1 MSTDVTAKTPAP
13 APPGKSGGT
22 AGDGLLQLIMDGM
35 RRNMRQYGML
45 IALGLIVVL
54 FAVWTDGDLLLPRN
68 VSNLVLQNSY
78 ILILAIGMM
87 LVIIAGHIDLSVGSL
102 TAFIGSMAAVFMVR
116 NDLPWP
122 VAVILCLA
130 MGALAG
136 AAQGFFIA
144 YGGIPSF
151 IVTLAG
157 MLIFRGL
164 TEIFLEGQTLGPFPE
179 GLQKVANGFLPE
191 VGPNT
196 NYHNLT
202 LLLGFAMIAFVVFQ
216 EFRDRRRQQE
226 FSLDVPPFNLFLL
239 KLVALGAAILTLTM
253 LLASYKG
260 APIVL
265 LILGVL
271 LVGFGYVMRNAIIGR
286 HIYAIGGNLPAAKL
300 SGVKDKKVTF
310 LVFLNMGMLAALAG
324 LVFAARFNAA
334 SPKAGLNFEL
344 EAIAASFIGGASM
357 SGGVGT
363 VLGAIIGGLV
373 LGVLNNGMNLVGIGT
388 DWQQVIKGLVLLAAV
403 GFDVWN
409 KRKVGSYDRAGPRQ
423 TGGARFFP
431 SSSQQFSHY

>member
-13 APPGKSGGT
+13 APPGKSGSATGES
-22 AGDGLLQLIMDGM
+22 LLQLMLDGM

-45 IALGLIVVL
+45 FALGLIVVL
-54 FAVWTDGDLLLPRN
+54 FAVWTNGDLLLPRN

-102 TAFIGSMAAVFMVR
+102 TAFVGAVGAVLMV
-116 NDLPWP
+116 NHNISWP
-122 VAVILCLA
+122 IALVLCLA
-130 MGALAG
+130 MGAAAG
-136 AAQGFFIA
+136 AAQGFLIA
-144 YGGIPSF
+144 YLGIPSF

-157 MLIFRGL
+157 MLTFRGL
-164 TEIFLEGQTLGPFPE
+164 TEIFLKGQTIGPFPE
-179 GLQKVANGFLPE
+179 GLQKVANSFLPE

-202 LLLGFAMIAFVVFQ
+202 LLLGIGLIAFVVVK
-216 EFRDRRRQQE
+216 ETRDRKRQTE
-226 FSLDVPPFNLFLL
+226 FSLDVLPRNLFLL
-239 KLVALGAAILTLTM
+239 KLVALIAAVATVTM

-260 APIVL
+260 APVVL

-271 LVGFGYVMRNAIIGR
+271 VAGFGYLMRNAVIGR

-373 LGVLNNGMNLVGIGT
+373 LGVLNNGMNLVGIGS

-409 KRKVGSYDRAGPRQ
+409 KRKVGS
-423 TGGARFFP
+423 
-431 SSSQQFSHY
+431 

>member
-13 APPGKSGGT
+13 APPGKSGSATGES
-22 AGDGLLQLIMDGM
+22 LLQLMLDGM

-45 IALGLIVVL
+45 FALGLIVVL
-54 FAVWTDGDLLLPRN
+54 FAVWTNGDLLLPRN

-102 TAFIGSMAAVFMVR
+102 TAFVGAVGAVLMV
-116 NDLPWP
+116 NHNISWP
-122 VAVILCLA
+122 IALVLCLA
-130 MGALAG
+130 MGAAAG
-136 AAQGFFIA
+136 AAQGFLIA
-144 YGGIPSF
+144 YLGIPSF

-157 MLIFRGL
+157 MLTFRGL
-164 TEIFLEGQTLGPFPE
+164 TEIFLKGQTIGPFPE
-179 GLQKVANGFLPE
+179 GLQKVANSFLPE
-191 VGPNT
+191 VGPHT

-202 LLLGFAMIAFVVFQ
+202 LLLGIGLIAFVVVK
-216 EFRDRRRQQE
+216 EVRDRKRQTE
-226 FSLDVPPFNLFLL
+226 FSLDVLPRNLFLL
-239 KLVALGAAILTLTM
+239 KLVALIAAVATVTM

-260 APIVL
+260 APVVL

-271 LVGFGYVMRNAIIGR
+271 VAGFGYLMRNAVIGR

-373 LGVLNNGMNLVGIGT
+373 LGVLNNGMNLVGIGS

-409 KRKVGSYDRAGPRQ
+409 KRKVGS
-423 TGGARFFP
+423 
-431 SSSQQFSHY
+431 

>member
-1 MSTDVTAKTPAP
+1 MSTDVTAKSPAP
-13 APPGKSGGT
+13 APPGRSGPAAEG
-22 AGDGLLQLIMDGM
+22 GLLRLMLDGL

-54 FAVWTDGDLLLPRN
+54 FAIWTDGDLLLPRN
-68 VSNLVLQNSY
+68 ASNLVLQNSY

-102 TAFIGSMAAVFMVR
+102 TAFVGAFAAVLTVQHG
-116 NDLPWP
+116 LSWP
-122 VAVILCLA
+122 VALVLCLLV
-130 MGALAG
+130 GAVAG
-136 AAQGFFIA
+136 SVQGYLIA
-144 YGGIPSF
+144 YLGIPSF

-157 MLIFRGL
+157 MLLFRGL
-164 TEIFLEGQTLGPFPE
+164 TEILLKGQTLGPFPD
-179 GLQKVANGFLPE
+179 GLQKLGNGFLPE
-191 VGPNT
+191 VGPHT

-202 LLLGFAMIAFVVFQ
+202 LLLGLVLIAAVVWQ
-216 EFRDRRRQQE
+216 EVQGRRRQQE
-226 FSLDVPPFNLFLL
+226 FALDVLPTRLFLL
-239 KLVALGAAILTLTM
+239 KLTALVAAILLLTL

-265 LILGVL
+265 IILGA
-271 LVGFGYVMRNAIIGR
+271 LVVGYGYVMRNAVFGR

-310 LVFLNMGMLAALAG
+310 LVFLNMGVLAALAG
-324 LVFAARFNAA
+324 LVVAARLNAA
-334 SPKAGLNFEL
+334 SPKAGVNFEL
-344 EAIAASFIGGASM
+344 EAIASSFIGGASM

-373 LGVLNNGMNLVGIGT
+373 LGVLNNGMNLLSVGT
-388 DWQQVIKGLVLLAAV
+388 DWQQVIKGLALLVAV

-409 KRKVGSYDRAGPRQ
+409 KRKSGS
-423 TGGARFFP
+423 
-431 SSSQQFSHY
+431 

>member
-1 MSTDVTAKTPAP
+1 MSTDSTAKTPAP
-13 APPGKSGGT
+13 APPGSKSASGE
-22 AGDGLLQLIMDGM
+22 GLLQLMLDGM

-45 IALGLIVVL
+45 MALGLIVVL
-54 FAVWTDGDLLLPRN
+54 FAVWTEGDLLLPRN

-87 LVIIAGHIDLSVGSL
+87 LVIISGHIDLSVGSL
-102 TAFIGSMAAVFMVR
+102 TAFIGAMSAVLMVEH
-116 NDLPWP
+116 DLPWP
-122 VAVILCLA
+122 LAVVLCLA
-130 MGALAG
+130 IGAVAG
-136 AAQGFFIA
+136 SAQGFFIA
-144 YGGIPSF
+144 YLGIPSF

-157 MLIFRGL
+157 MLVFRGL
-164 TEIFLEGQTLGPFPE
+164 TEIFLKGQTLGPFPK
-179 GLQKVANGFLPE
+179 GLQKIANGFLPE
-191 VGPNT
+191 VGPET

-202 LLLGFAMIAFVVFQ
+202 LLLGFALIAFVVFQ
-216 EFRDRRRQQE
+216 EVRDRKRQQE
-226 FSLDVPPFNLFLL
+226 FALDVPPFKLFLL
-239 KLVALGAAILTLTM
+239 KLVALVSAVLVVTL

-260 APIVL
+260 APVVL

-271 LVGFGYVMRNAIIGR
+271 VVGFGYLMRNAIIGR

-344 EAIAASFIGGASM
+344 EAIAAAFIGGASM

-363 VLGAIIGGLV
+363 VLGAIVGGLV

-388 DWQQVIKGLVLLAAV
+388 DYQQVIKGLVLLAAV

-409 KRKVGSYDRAGPRQ
+409 KRKVGS
-423 TGGARFFP
+423 
-431 SSSQQFSHY
+431 

>member
-1 MSTDVTAKTPAP
+1 MSTDVTAKSPAP
-13 APPGKSGGT
+13 APPGGSGPAAGT
-22 AGDGLLQLIMDGM
+22 GLLGLVLAGL

-54 FAVWTDGDLLLPRN
+54 FAIWTDGDLLLPRN

-102 TAFIGSMAAVFMVR
+102 TAFVGAFAAVLTVQHGVA
-116 NDLPWP
+116 WP
-122 VAVILCLA
+122 VAMVLCLVV
-130 MGALAG
+130 GAVAG
-136 AAQGFFIA
+136 SVQGYLIA
-144 YGGIPSF
+144 YLGIPSF

-157 MLIFRGL
+157 MLLFRGL
-164 TEIFLEGQTLGPFPE
+164 TEILLKGQTLGPFPD
-179 GLQKVANGFLPE
+179 GLQKLGNGFLPE
-191 VGPNT
+191 AGPNT

-202 LLLGFAMIAFVVFQ
+202 LLLGLVLIAAVVWQ
-216 EFRDRRRQQE
+216 GFRDRRRQQE
-226 FSLDVPPFNLFLL
+226 FSLDVLPVRLFLL
-239 KLVALGAAILTLTM
+239 KLTALVAAVLVLTL

-265 LILGVL
+265 IILGA
-271 LVGFGYVMRNAIIGR
+271 LVVGYGYIMRNAVFGR

-310 LVFLNMGMLAALAG
+310 YVFLNMGVLAALAG
-324 LVFAARFNAA
+324 MVVAARLNAA
-334 SPKAGLNFEL
+334 SPKAGVNFEL
-344 EAIAASFIGGASM
+344 EAIASSFIGGASM

-373 LGVLNNGMNLVGIGT
+373 LGVLNNGMNLLSVGT
-388 DWQQVIKGLVLLAAV
+388 DWQQVIKGLALLVAV

-409 KRKVGSYDRAGPRQ
+409 KRKSGS
-423 TGGARFFP
+423 
-431 SSSQQFSHY
+431 

>member
-1 MSTDVTAKTPAP
+1 MSTDVTAKTPPP
-13 APPGKSGGT
+13 APPGKGGPASGE
-22 AGDGLLQLIMDGM
+22 GLLQLMLGGM

-45 IALGLIVVL
+45 MALGLIVVL

-102 TAFIGSMAAVFMVR
+102 TAFIGAMAAVLMVEH
-116 NDLPWP
+116 DLPWP
-122 VAVILCLA
+122 LAVVLCLA
-130 MGALAG
+130 IGAVAG
-136 AAQGFFIA
+136 SVQGFFIA
-144 YGGIPSF
+144 YLGIPSF

-157 MLIFRGL
+157 MLLFRGL
-164 TEIFLEGQTLGPFPE
+164 TEIFLKGQTLGPFPKD
-179 GLQKVANGFLPE
+179 LQKIANGFLPE
-191 VGPNT
+191 VGPTT

-202 LLLGFAMIAFVVFQ
+202 LLLGFALIAFVVLQ
-216 EFRDRRRQQE
+216 EMRDRKRQQE
-226 FSLDVPPFNLFLL
+226 FALDVLPAKLFLL
-239 KLVALGAAILTLTM
+239 KLVALVSAVLVVTL

-260 APIVL
+260 APVVL

-271 LVGFGYVMRNAIIGR
+271 VVGFGYLMRNAIVGR

-388 DWQQVIKGLVLLAAV
+388 DWQQVIKGAVLLAAV

-409 KRKVGSYDRAGPRQ
+409 KRKVGS
-423 TGGARFFP
+423 
-431 SSSQQFSHY
+431 

>member
-1 MSTDVTAKTPAP
+1 MSTDVSAKTPAP
-13 APPGKSGGT
+13 APPGRGGAAT
-22 AGDGLLQLIMDGM
+22 GGGLLQLVLDGM

-45 IALGLIVVL
+45 IALGLIVAL

-102 TAFIGSMAAVFMVR
+102 TAFVGAVAAVFMVK
-116 NDLPWP
+116 NDMPWP
-122 VAVILCLA
+122 IAVVLCLA
-130 MGALAG
+130 IGAVAG
-136 AAQGFFIA
+136 AVQGFFIA

-157 MLIFRGL
+157 MLVFRGL
-164 TEIFLEGQTLGPFPE
+164 TEIFLEGQTLGPFPKGE
-179 GLQKVANGFLPE
+179 QKIGNGFLPE
-191 VGPNT
+191 VGPET

-202 LLLGFAMIAFVVFQ
+202 LLLGFILIAAVVLQ
-216 EFRDRRRQQE
+216 EIRDRRRQQE
-226 FSLDVPPFNLFLL
+226 FSLDVLPRNLFLL
-239 KLVALGAAILTLTM
+239 KLVAITAAILTVTM

-260 APIVL
+260 TPIVL
-265 LILGVL
+265 LVLGVL
-271 LVGFGYVMRNAIIGR
+271 VVGYSYVMRNSIFGR

-310 LVFLNMGMLAALAG
+310 YVFLNMGMLAALAG
-324 LVFAARFNAA
+324 LVVAARLNAA
-334 SPKAGLNFEL
+334 SPKAGLNYEL
-344 EAIAASFIGGASM
+344 EAIASAFIGGASM

-373 LGVLNNGMNLVGIGT
+373 LGVLNNGMNLLGVGT
-388 DWQQVIKGLVLLAAV
+388 DWQQVIKGMALLAAV

-409 KRKVGSYDRAGPRQ
+409 KRKVGS
-423 TGGARFFP
+423 
-431 SSSQQFSHY
+431 

>member
-1 MSTDVTAKTPAP
+1 MSTDVTAKSPAP
-13 APPGKSGGT
+13 APPGGTGSAAGG
-22 AGDGLLQLIMDGM
+22 GLLHLVLDGL

-45 IALGLIVVL
+45 LALGLIVAL

-102 TAFIGSMAAVFMVR
+102 TAFVGAFAAVLTVQH
-116 NDLPWP
+116 DIPWP
-122 VAVILCLA
+122 LAVVLCLMA
-130 MGALAG
+130 GAVAG

-144 YGGIPSF
+144 YLGIPSF

-157 MLIFRGL
+157 MLVFRGV
-164 TEIFLEGQTLGPFPE
+164 TEILLEGQTLGPFPG
-179 GLQKVANGFLPE
+179 GLQKMGNGFLPE
-191 VGPNT
+191 AGPET
-196 NYHNLT
+196 NYHNIT
-202 LLLGFAMIAFVVFQ
+202 LLLGFAMVAFVILQ
-216 EFRDRRRQQE
+216 ELRDRKRQQE
-226 FSLDVPPFNLFLL
+226 FALDVVPFNLFLL
-239 KLVALGAAILTLTM
+239 KLVAIAAALLTVTL

-260 APIVL
+260 APIIL
-265 LILGVL
+265 LILGA
-271 LVGFGYVMRNAIIGR
+271 LVVGYGYLMRNAVFGR

-310 LVFLNMGMLAALAG
+310 LVFLNMGVLAALAG
-324 LVFAARFNAA
+324 LAIAARLNAA
-334 SPKAGLNFEL
+334 SPKAGLNYEL
-344 EAIAASFIGGASM
+344 EAIASAFIGGASM

-373 LGVLNNGMNLVGIGT
+373 LGVLNNGMNLLSVGT
-388 DWQQVIKGLVLLAAV
+388 DWQQVIKGLALLAAV

-409 KRKVGSYDRAGPRQ
+409 KRKSGS
-423 TGGARFFP
+423 
-431 SSSQQFSHY
+431 

>member
-1 MSTDVTAKTPAP
+1 MSTEVTDKTPAA
-13 APPGKSGGT
+13 APPGRNGAGT
-22 AGDGLLQLIMDGM
+22 GDGLLQLMLDGM

-45 IALGLIVVL
+45 IALGLIVAL

-102 TAFIGSMAAVFMVR
+102 TAFVGSMAAVFMVR
-116 NDLPWP
+116 NDMPWP
-122 VAVILCLA
+122 LAVVLCLA
-130 MGALAG
+130 VGAIAG
-136 AAQGFFIA
+136 AVQGFFIA

-157 MLIFRGL
+157 MLTFRGL
-164 TEIFLEGQTLGPFPE
+164 TEIFLEGQTLGPFPKE
-179 GLQKVANGFLPE
+179 LQKLANGFMPE
-191 VGPNT
+191 VGPET

-202 LLLGFAMIAFVVFQ
+202 LLLGFALIALVVFQ
-216 EFRDRRRQQE
+216 EIRDRRRQQE
-226 FSLDVPPFNLFLL
+226 FALEVLPAKLFLL
-239 KLVALGAAILTLTM
+239 KLVALAAAVLTVTL

-265 LILGVL
+265 LILGAL
-271 LVGFGYVMRNAIIGR
+271 LVGFGYVMRNAVIGR

-300 SGVKDKKVTF
+300 SGVRDKKVTF

-344 EAIAASFIGGASM
+344 EAIAAAFIGGASM

-409 KRKVGSYDRAGPRQ
+409 KRKVGS
-423 TGGARFFP
+423 
-431 SSSQQFSHY
+431 

>member
-13 APPGKSGGT
+13 APPGRDGSASGG
-22 AGDGLLQLIMDGM
+22 GLLQLMLDGM

-45 IALGLIVVL
+45 MALGLIVVL
-54 FAVWTDGDLLLPRN
+54 FAVWSDGDLLLPRN

-102 TAFIGSMAAVFMVR
+102 TAFVGATAAVLMV
-116 NDLPWP
+116 NHDLPWP

-130 MGALAG
+130 IGAAAG
-136 AAQGFFIA
+136 AVQGFFIA
-144 YGGIPSF
+144 YLGIPSF

-157 MLIFRGL
+157 MLLFRGL
-164 TEIFLEGQTLGPFPE
+164 TEIFLEGQTLGPFPKD
-179 GLQKVANGFLPE
+179 LQKIANGFLPE

-202 LLLGFAMIAFVVFQ
+202 LLLGFALIAFVVYQ
-216 EFRDRRRQQE
+216 EVRDRKRQQE
-226 FSLDVPPFNLFLL
+226 FSLDVPPVKLFLL
-239 KLVALGAAILTLTM
+239 KLVALVAAVLVVTM

-271 LVGFGYVMRNAIIGR
+271 VVGFGYLMRNAIIGR

-388 DWQQVIKGLVLLAAV
+388 DWQQVIKGAVLLAAV

-409 KRKVGSYDRAGPRQ
+409 KRRVGS
-423 TGGARFFP
+423 
-431 SSSQQFSHY
+431 

>member
-1 MSTDVTAKTPAP
+1 MSTDVTAKSPAP
-13 APPGKSGGT
+13 APPGRSGPAAEG
-22 AGDGLLQLIMDGM
+22 GLLRLMLDGL

-54 FAVWTDGDLLLPRN
+54 FAIWTDGDLLLPRN
-68 VSNLVLQNSY
+68 ASNLVLQNSY

-102 TAFIGSMAAVFMVR
+102 TAFVGAFAAVLTVQHG
-116 NDLPWP
+116 LSWP
-122 VAVILCLA
+122 VALVLCLLV
-130 MGALAG
+130 GAVAG
-136 AAQGFFIA
+136 SVQGYLIA
-144 YGGIPSF
+144 YLGIPSF

-157 MLIFRGL
+157 MLLFRGL
-164 TEIFLEGQTLGPFPE
+164 TEILLKGQTLGPFPD
-179 GLQKVANGFLPE
+179 GLQKLGNGFLPE
-191 VGPNT
+191 VGPHT

-202 LLLGFAMIAFVVFQ
+202 LLLGLVLIAAVVWQ
-216 EFRDRRRQQE
+216 EVQGRRRQQE
-226 FSLDVPPFNLFLL
+226 FALDVLPTRLFLL
-239 KLVALGAAILTLTM
+239 KLTALVAAILMLTL

-265 LILGVL
+265 IILGA
-271 LVGFGYVMRNAIIGR
+271 LVVGYGYVMRNAVFGR

-310 LVFLNMGMLAALAG
+310 YVFLNMGVLAALAG
-324 LVFAARFNAA
+324 LVVAARLNAA
-334 SPKAGLNFEL
+334 SPKAGVNFEL
-344 EAIAASFIGGASM
+344 EAIASSFIGGASM

-373 LGVLNNGMNLVGIGT
+373 LGVLNNGMNLLSVGT
-388 DWQQVIKGLVLLAAV
+388 DWQQVIKGLALLVAV

-409 KRKVGSYDRAGPRQ
+409 KRKSGS
-423 TGGARFFP
+423 
-431 SSSQQFSHY
+431 

>member
-1 MSTDVTAKTPAP
+1 MSTDVTARTPAP
-13 APPGKSGGT
+13 APPGRSGSA
-22 AGDGLLQLIMDGM
+22 AGEGLLGLMLSGL

-54 FAVWTDGDLLLPRN
+54 FAIWTEGDLLLPRN

-102 TAFIGSMAAVFMVR
+102 TAFVGAFAAVLTVQHG
-116 NDLPWP
+116 LAWP
-122 VAVILCLA
+122 IALVLCLLV
-130 MGALAG
+130 GAVAG
-136 AAQGFFIA
+136 SIQGFLIA
-144 YGGIPSF
+144 YLGIPSF

-157 MLIFRGL
+157 MLLFRGL
-164 TEIFLEGQTLGPFPE
+164 TEILLEGQTLGPFPD
-179 GLQKVANGFLPE
+179 GLQKMGNGFLPE
-191 VGPNT
+191 VGPST

-202 LLLGFAMIAFVVFQ
+202 LLLGLVLIAAVVWQ
-216 EFRDRRRQQE
+216 EVQNRRRQQE
-226 FSLDVPPFNLFLL
+226 FALDVLPGRLFLV
-239 KLVALGAAILTLTM
+239 KLVALVAAILTLTM

-265 LILGVL
+265 IILGVL
-271 LVGFGYVMRNAIIGR
+271 VVGYGYVMRNAVFGR

-310 LVFLNMGMLAALAG
+310 YVFLNMGVLAALAG
-324 LVFAARFNAA
+324 LVVAARLNAA
-334 SPKAGLNFEL
+334 SPKAGVNFEL
-344 EAIAASFIGGASM
+344 EAIASSFIGGASM

-373 LGVLNNGMNLVGIGT
+373 LGVLNNGMNLLSVGT
-388 DWQQVIKGLVLLAAV
+388 DWQQVIKGLALLVAV

-409 KRKVGSYDRAGPRQ
+409 KRKSGS
-423 TGGARFFP
+423 
-431 SSSQQFSHY
+431 

>member
-1 MSTDVTAKTPAP
+1 MSTDVTDKIPAS
-13 APPGKSGGT
+13 APPGRSGSASGE
-22 AGDGLLQLIMDGM
+22 GLLRLMLNGL

-54 FAVWTDGDLLLPRN
+54 FAIWTDGDLLLPRN

-102 TAFIGSMAAVFMVR
+102 TAFVGAFAAVLTVQHGVA
-116 NDLPWP
+116 WP
-122 VAVILCLA
+122 IALVLCLLV
-130 MGALAG
+130 GAVAG
-136 AAQGFFIA
+136 SAQGFLIA
-144 YGGIPSF
+144 YLGIPSF

-157 MLIFRGL
+157 MLLFRGL
-164 TEIFLEGQTLGPFPE
+164 TEILLKGQTLGPFPD
-179 GLQKVANGFLPE
+179 GLQKIGNSFLPE
-191 VGPNT
+191 AGPNT

-202 LLLGFAMIAFVVFQ
+202 LLLGLVLIAAVVWQ
-216 EFRDRRRQQE
+216 EVRDRRRQQE
-226 FSLDVPPFNLFLL
+226 FALDVLPGRLFLL
-239 KLVALGAAILTLTM
+239 KLVALVAAILALTL

-265 LILGVL
+265 IVLGVL
-271 LVGFGYVMRNAIIGR
+271 VVGYGYVMRNAVFGR

-300 SGVKDKKVTF
+300 SGVKDKRVTF
-310 LVFLNMGMLAALAG
+310 QVFLNMGVLAALAG
-324 LVFAARFNAA
+324 LVVAARLNAA
-334 SPKAGLNFEL
+334 SPKAGVNFEL
-344 EAIAASFIGGASM
+344 EAIASSFIGGASM

-373 LGVLNNGMNLVGIGT
+373 LGVLNNGMNLLSVGT
-388 DWQQVIKGLVLLAAV
+388 DWQQVIKGLALLVAV

-409 KRKVGSYDRAGPRQ
+409 KRKSGS
-423 TGGARFFP
+423 
-431 SSSQQFSHY
+431 

>member
-1 MSTDVTAKTPAP
+1 MSTDVTDKLPAS
-13 APPGKSGGT
+13 APPGRSGGPS
-22 AGDGLLQLIMDGM
+22 AGGGLLQLVLGGL

-54 FAVWTDGDLLLPRN
+54 FQVWTGGDLLLPRN

-102 TAFIGSMAAVFMVR
+102 TAFVGAFAAVLTVQHGVA
-116 NDLPWP
+116 WP
-122 VAVILCLA
+122 VALVLCLLV
-130 MGALAG
+130 GAVAG
-136 AAQGFFIA
+136 SLQGFMIA
-144 YGGIPSF
+144 YWGIPSF

-157 MLIFRGL
+157 MLLFRGL
-164 TEIFLEGQTLGPFPE
+164 TEIFLQGQTLGPFPN
-179 GLQKVANGFLPE
+179 GLQKLGNGFLPE
-191 VGPNT
+191 VGPDT

-202 LLLGFAMIAFVVFQ
+202 LLLGLVLLAFVIYQ
-216 EFRDRRRQQE
+216 EVRDRRREQE
-226 FSLDVPPFNLFLL
+226 FSLDVLPRNAFLL
-239 KLVALGAAILTLTM
+239 KLVAIAAAVLAVTM
-253 LLASYKG
+253 LLASYQG
-260 APIVL
+260 APIIL
-265 LILGVL
+265 IILGVL
-271 LVGFGYVMRNAIIGR
+271 VVGYGYVMRNAVFGR

-310 LVFLNMGMLAALAG
+310 LVFLNMGVLAALAG
-324 LVFAARFNAA
+324 LVVAARLNAA

-344 EAIAASFIGGASM
+344 EAIASSFIGGASM

-373 LGVLNNGMNLVGIGT
+373 LGVLNNGMNLLSVGT
-388 DWQQVIKGLVLLAAV
+388 DWQQVIKGLALLAAV

-409 KRKVGSYDRAGPRQ
+409 KRKSGS
-423 TGGARFFP
+423 
-431 SSSQQFSHY
+431 

>member
-13 APPGKSGGT
+13 APAGKGGP
-22 AGDGLLQLIMDGM
+22 AGGDGLLQLMMDGM

-45 IALGLIVVL
+45 FALGLIVVL
-54 FAVWTDGDLLLPRN
+54 FAVWTGGDLLLPRN

-102 TAFIGSMAAVFMVR
+102 TAFIGSMAAVFMVKH
-116 NDLPWP
+116 DLPWP
-122 VAVILCLA
+122 LALVLCLA
-130 MGALAG
+130 MGAVAG
-136 AAQGFFIA
+136 AVQGFFIA

-191 VGPNT
+191 VGPET

-202 LLLGFAMIAFVVFQ
+202 LLLGLALIAFVVFQ
-216 EFRDRRRQQE
+216 ELRDRKRQQE
-226 FSLDVPPFNLFLL
+226 FALDVLPAKLFAL
-239 KLVALGAAILTLTM
+239 KLVALVAAVLVVTL

-265 LILGVL
+265 LVLGVL
-271 LVGFGYVMRNAIIGR
+271 LVGFGYLMRNAIIGR

-409 KRKVGSYDRAGPRQ
+409 KRKVGS
-423 TGGARFFP
+423 
-431 SSSQQFSHY
+431 

>member
-1 MSTDVTAKTPAP
+1 MSTDVTAKSPAP
-13 APPGKSGGT
+13 APPGKSGGA
-22 AGDGLLQLIMDGM
+22 AGEGLLQLMLDGM

-45 IALGLIVVL
+45 IALGLIVAL

-102 TAFIGSMAAVFMVR
+102 TAFVGAFAAVLTVQH
-116 NDLPWP
+116 DVSWP
-122 VAVILCLA
+122 VAVVLCLVV
-130 MGALAG
+130 GAVAG
-136 AAQGFFIA
+136 SVQGFFIA
-144 YGGIPSF
+144 YLGIPSF

-157 MLIFRGL
+157 MLTFRGV
-164 TEIFLEGQTLGPFPE
+164 TEILLEGQTLGPFPQ
-179 GLQKVANGFLPE
+179 GLQKIGNGFLPE
-191 VGPNT
+191 TGPET

-202 LLLGFAMIAFVVFQ
+202 LLLGIVLIAFVVLQ
-216 EFRDRRRQQE
+216 EIRDRKRQQE
-226 FSLDVPPFNLFLL
+226 FSLEILPRNIFLL
-239 KLVALGAAILTLTM
+239 KLVAIVSALLVVTL

-265 LILGVL
+265 IILGL
-271 LVGFGYVMRNAIIGR
+271 LVVGYGYVMRNSIFGR

-310 LVFLNMGMLAALAG
+310 YVFLNMGVLAALAG
-324 LVFAARFNAA
+324 LVVAARLNAA
-334 SPKAGLNFEL
+334 SPKAGLNYEL
-344 EAIAASFIGGASM
+344 EAIASAFIGGASM

-373 LGVLNNGMNLVGIGT
+373 LGVLNNGMNLLSVGT
-388 DWQQVIKGLVLLAAV
+388 DWQQVIKGLALLAAV

-409 KRKVGSYDRAGPRQ
+409 KRKSGS
-423 TGGARFFP
+423 
-431 SSSQQFSHY
+431 

>member
-13 APPGKSGGT
+13 APSGGGGS
-22 AGDGLLQLIMDGM
+22 ASDEGLLQLMLGGM

-45 IALGLIVVL
+45 MALGLIVVL
-54 FAVWTDGDLLLPRN
+54 FAVWSGGDLLLPRN

-102 TAFIGSMAAVFMVR
+102 TAFIGAMSAVLMVEH
-116 NDLPWP
+116 DLAWP
-122 VAVILCLA
+122 LAVVLCLA
-130 MGALAG
+130 IGAVAG
-136 AAQGFFIA
+136 SVQGFFIA
-144 YGGIPSF
+144 YLGIPSF

-157 MLIFRGL
+157 MLLFRGL
-164 TEIFLEGQTLGPFPE
+164 TEIFLKGQTLGPFPKD
-179 GLQKVANGFLPE
+179 LQKIANGFLPE

-202 LLLGFAMIAFVVFQ
+202 LLLGLALIAFVVFQ
-216 EFRDRRRQQE
+216 EVRDRKRQQE
-226 FSLDVPPFNLFLL
+226 FALDVPPVKLFLL
-239 KLVALGAAILTLTM
+239 KLVALVAAVLTVTL

-260 APIVL
+260 APVVL

-271 LVGFGYVMRNAIIGR
+271 VVGFGYLMRNAIIGR

-388 DWQQVIKGLVLLAAV
+388 DWQQVIKGAVLLAAV

-409 KRKVGSYDRAGPRQ
+409 KRKVGS
-423 TGGARFFP
+423 
-431 SSSQQFSHY
+431 

>member
-1 MSTDVTAKTPAP
+1 MSTDLTAKTPAP
-13 APPGKSGGT
+13 APPGKDGAASGG
-22 AGDGLLQLIMDGM
+22 GLLRLMLDGM

-45 IALGLIVVL
+45 MALGLIVAL
-54 FAVWTDGDLLLPRN
+54 FAVWSDGDLLLPRN

-102 TAFIGSMAAVFMVR
+102 TAFIGAMAAVLMVD

-122 VAVILCLA
+122 LAVVLCLA
-130 MGALAG
+130 IGAAAG
-136 AAQGFFIA
+136 AVQGFFIA
-144 YGGIPSF
+144 YLGIPSF

-157 MLIFRGL
+157 MLLFRGL
-164 TEIFLEGQTLGPFPE
+164 TEIFLKGQTLGPFPKD
-179 GLQKVANGFLPE
+179 LQKIANGFLPE

-202 LLLGFAMIAFVVFQ
+202 LLLGFALIAFVVFQ
-216 EFRDRRRQQE
+216 EVRDRKRQQE
-226 FSLDVPPFNLFLL
+226 FALEVPPAKLFLL
-239 KLVALGAAILTLTM
+239 KLVALVSAVLVVTL

-260 APIVL
+260 APVVL

-271 LVGFGYVMRNAIIGR
+271 VVGFGYLMRNAIIGR

-388 DWQQVIKGLVLLAAV
+388 DWQQVIKGAVLLAAV

-409 KRKVGSYDRAGPRQ
+409 KRRVGS
-423 TGGARFFP
+423 
-431 SSSQQFSHY
+431 

>member
-13 APPGKSGGT
+13 APPGKQGSASGG
-22 AGDGLLQLIMDGM
+22 GLLQLMLDGM

-45 IALGLIVVL
+45 MALGLIVVL
-54 FAVWTDGDLLLPRN
+54 FAVWSDGDLLLPRN

-102 TAFIGSMAAVFMVR
+102 TAFVGATAAVLMVR
-116 NDLPWP
+116 NDMPWP

-130 MGALAG
+130 IG
-136 AAQGFFIA
+136 AAAGSVQGFFIA
-144 YGGIPSF
+144 YLGIPSF

-157 MLIFRGL
+157 MLLFRGL
-164 TEIFLEGQTLGPFPE
+164 TEIFLKGQTLGPFPKD
-179 GLQKVANGFLPE
+179 LQKIANGFLPE

-202 LLLGFAMIAFVVFQ
+202 LLLGIALIAFVVYQ
-216 EFRDRRRQQE
+216 EVRDRKRQRE
-226 FSLDVPPFNLFLL
+226 FSLEVPPLNLFLL
-239 KLVALGAAILTLTM
+239 KLVALVAAVLVVTL

-271 LVGFGYVMRNAIIGR
+271 VVGFGYLMRNAIIGR

-388 DWQQVIKGLVLLAAV
+388 DWQQVIKGAVLLAAV

-409 KRKVGSYDRAGPRQ
+409 KRRVGS
-423 TGGARFFP
+423 
-431 SSSQQFSHY
+431 

>member
-1 MSTDVTAKTPAP
+1 MSTDVTAKSPAP
-13 APPGKSGGT
+13 APPGKSGDA
-22 AGDGLLQLIMDGM
+22 AGGGLLQLMLDGM

-45 IALGLIVVL
+45 IALGLIVAL

-102 TAFIGSMAAVFMVR
+102 TAFVGAFAAVLTVQH
-116 NDLPWP
+116 DVSWP
-122 VAVILCLA
+122 VAVVLCLIV
-130 MGALAG
+130 GAVAG
-136 AAQGFFIA
+136 SVQGFFIA
-144 YGGIPSF
+144 YLGIPSF

-157 MLIFRGL
+157 MLTFRGV
-164 TEIFLEGQTLGPFPE
+164 TEILLEGQTLGPFPE
-179 GLQKVANGFLPE
+179 GLQKIGNGFLPE
-191 VGPNT
+191 TGPET

-202 LLLGFAMIAFVVFQ
+202 LLLGLVLIAFVVLQ
-216 EFRDRRRQQE
+216 EIRDRKRQQE
-226 FSLDVPPFNLFLL
+226 FSLEILPRNIFLL
-239 KLVALGAAILTLTM
+239 KLVAIVAALLVVTM

-265 LILGVL
+265 IILGL
-271 LVGFGYVMRNAIIGR
+271 LVVGYGYVMRNSIFGR

-310 LVFLNMGMLAALAG
+310 YVFLNMGVLAALAG
-324 LVFAARFNAA
+324 LVVAARLNAA
-334 SPKAGLNFEL
+334 SPKAGLNYEL
-344 EAIAASFIGGASM
+344 EAIASAFIGGASM

-363 VLGAIIGGLV
+363 VLGAIIGGVV
-373 LGVLNNGMNLVGIGT
+373 LGVLNNGMNLLSVGT
-388 DWQQVIKGLVLLAAV
+388 DWQQVIKGLALLAAV

-409 KRKVGSYDRAGPRQ
+409 KRKSGS
-423 TGGARFFP
+423 
-431 SSSQQFSHY
+431 

>member
-13 APPGKSGGT
+13 APPGREGPASGG
-22 AGDGLLQLIMDGM
+22 GLLQLMLDGM

-45 IALGLIVVL
+45 MALGLIVVL
-54 FAVWTDGDLLLPRN
+54 FAVWSDGDLLLPRN

-102 TAFIGSMAAVFMVR
+102 TAFVGATAAVLMVR
-116 NDLPWP
+116 NDMPWP

-130 MGALAG
+130 IG
-136 AAQGFFIA
+136 AAAGSVQGFFIA
-144 YGGIPSF
+144 YLGIPSF

-157 MLIFRGL
+157 MLLFRGL
-164 TEIFLEGQTLGPFPE
+164 TEIFLKGQTLGPFPKD
-179 GLQKVANGFLPE
+179 LQKIANGFLPE

-202 LLLGFAMIAFVVFQ
+202 LLLGFALIAFVVYQ
-216 EFRDRRRQQE
+216 EVRDRKRQQE
-226 FSLDVPPFNLFLL
+226 FSLDVPPVKLFLL
-239 KLVALGAAILTLTM
+239 KLVALIAAVLVVTL

-271 LVGFGYVMRNAIIGR
+271 VVGFGYLMRNAIIGR

-300 SGVKDKKVTF
+300 SGVRDKKVTF

-388 DWQQVIKGLVLLAAV
+388 DWQQVIKGAVLLAAV

-409 KRKVGSYDRAGPRQ
+409 KRRVGS
-423 TGGARFFP
+423 
-431 SSSQQFSHY
+431 

>member
-13 APPGKSGGT
+13 APPGRDGAGSGG
-22 AGDGLLQLIMDGM
+22 GLLHLMLDGL

-45 IALGLIVVL
+45 IALGLIVAL
-54 FAVWTDGDLLLPRN
+54 FAVWSDGDLLLPRN

-102 TAFIGSMAAVFMVR
+102 TAFIGATAAVLMVD

-130 MGALAG
+130 IGAVAG
-136 AAQGFFIA
+136 SVQGFFIA
-144 YGGIPSF
+144 YLGIPSF

-157 MLIFRGL
+157 MLLFRGL
-164 TEIFLEGQTLGPFPE
+164 TEIFLKGQTLGPFPKD
-179 GLQKVANGFLPE
+179 LQKIANGFLPE

-202 LLLGFAMIAFVVFQ
+202 LLLGFALIAFVVYQ
-216 EFRDRRRQQE
+216 EVRDRRRQQE
-226 FSLDVPPFNLFLL
+226 FSLDVPSLKLFLL
-239 KLVALGAAILTLTM
+239 KLVALVAAVLVVTL

-271 LVGFGYVMRNAIIGR
+271 VVGFGYLMRNAIIGR

-388 DWQQVIKGLVLLAAV
+388 DWQQVIKGAVLLAAV

-409 KRKVGSYDRAGPRQ
+409 KRRVGS
-423 TGGARFFP
+423 
-431 SSSQQFSHY
+431 

>member
-1 MSTDVTAKTPAP
+1 MSTDVTAKSPAP
-13 APPGKSGGT
+13 APPGKSGS
-22 AGDGLLQLIMDGM
+22 AGGRGLLELMLDGL

-45 IALGLIVVL
+45 IALGLIVAL
-54 FAVWTDGDLLLPRN
+54 FTVWTDGDLLLPRN

-102 TAFIGSMAAVFMVR
+102 TAFVGAVAAVLMVEQ
-116 NDLPWP
+116 DIAWP
-122 VAVILCLA
+122 LALVLCLA
-130 MGALAG
+130 IGAAAG
-136 AAQGFFIA
+136 AVQGFFIA
-144 YGGIPSF
+144 YLGIPSF

-157 MLIFRGL
+157 MLLFRGL
-164 TEIFLEGQTLGPFPE
+164 TEIFLEGQTIGPFPS

-191 VGPNT
+191 VGPET

-202 LLLGFAMIAFVVFQ
+202 LLLGLAVIAFVVFQ
-216 EFRDRRRQQE
+216 ELRDRKRQQE
-226 FSLDVPPFNLFLL
+226 FALEVLPARLFLL
-239 KLVALGAAILTLTM
+239 KLVALVAAVLVVTL

-265 LILGVL
+265 LVLGALV
-271 LVGFGYVMRNAIIGR
+271 VGFGYVMRNAVVGR

-409 KRKVGSYDRAGPRQ
+409 KRRVGS
-423 TGGARFFP
+423 
-431 SSSQQFSHY
+431 